1 MFAPF
6 FFFLYNM
13 NSRQK
18 ANTAFAASFALFN
31 IYAERTRKMKI
42 SELFQKKKAVYSF
55 EIFPPK
61 PTADYTTV
69 QDTIRQL
76 SELHPDYISVTC
88 SAGGSGNSR
97 TPEIA
102 QLVKECGIEP
112 LAHLTCIHADKPS
125 VLAALESLEQAH
137 VSNILAL
144 RGDRIEGA
152 QESKDFAH
160 ASDLITFIRESGRDF
175 DIAAAC
181 YPEGHPES
189 DSLAADVR
197 NLKKK
202 VDAGARHLNSQLF
215 FENEDF
221 YRFEDMLAAA
231 DIDVPVQAGIMPL
244 VKKSHVD
251 RIISLSGAKIPARIS
266 RMIARF
272 YDKPDSL
279 MEAGIAYAIEQAIDL
294 LSAGVRGVHMYV
306 MNNPYVA
313 RRITE
318 SLSPILKEINGADNA
333 NR

>member
-1 MFAPF
+1 
-6 FFFLYNM
+6 
-13 NSRQK
+13 
-18 ANTAFAASFALFN
+18 
-31 IYAERTRKMKI
+31 MKI
-42 SELFQKKKAVYSF
+42 SELFLKKKAIYSF

-61 PTADYTTV
+61 PTADYTSV
-69 QDTIRQL
+69 QGTIRQL
-76 SELHPDYISVTC
+76 SDLHPDYISVTC

-125 VLAALESLEQAH
+125 VLAALDRLEQAN

-160 ASDLITFIRESGRDF
+160 ASDLITFIRESGRNF

-189 DSLAADVR
+189 ESLAA
-197 NLKKK
+197 
-202 VDAGARHLNSQLF
+202 AG
-215 FENEDF
+215 
-221 YRFEDMLAAA
+221 
-231 DIDVPVQAGIMPL
+231 IDVPVQAGIMPL

-294 LSAGVRGVHMYV
+294 LSAGVRGVHLYV

>member
-1 MFAPF
+1 
-6 FFFLYNM
+6 M
-13 NSRQK
+13 NVQK
-18 ANTAFAASFALFN
+18 HAKTAFASFAVLSYL
-31 IYAERTRKMKI
+31 YAERTRNMKI
-42 SELFQKKKAVYSF
+42 SELFLKKKAIYSF

-61 PTADYTTV
+61 PTADYTSV
-69 QDTIRQL
+69 QGTIRQL
-76 SELHPDYISVTC
+76 SDLHPDYISVTC

-125 VLAALESLEQAH
+125 VLAALDRLEQAN

-160 ASDLITFIRESGRDF
+160 ASDLITFIRESGRNF

-189 DSLAADVR
+189 ESLAADVR

-202 VDAGARHLNSQLF
+202 VDAGAHHLNSQLF

-221 YRFEDMLAAA
+221 YRFQDMLAAA
-231 DIDVPVQAGIMPL
+231 GIDVPVQAGIMPL

-294 LSAGVRGVHMYV
+294 LSAGVRGVHLYV

>member
-1 MFAPF
+1 
-6 FFFLYNM
+6 
-13 NSRQK
+13 
-18 ANTAFAASFALFN
+18 
-31 IYAERTRKMKI
+31 MKI
-42 SELFQKKKAVYSF
+42 SDLFKKKKAVCSF

-61 PTADYTTV
+61 PTADYTSVLETV
-69 QDTIRQL
+69 RDL
-76 SELHPDYISVTC
+76 SGLCPDYISVTC

-102 QLVKECGIEP
+102 RLVKECGTEP

-125 VLAALESLEQAH
+125 VLQALKSLEDAG

-152 QESKDFAH
+152 PESRDFAH
-160 ASDLITFIRESGRDF
+160 ASDLIAFIRESGKDF

-189 DSLAADVR
+189 ESLAADVR
-197 NLKKK
+197 NLKRK
-202 VDAGARHLNSQLF
+202 VDAGASHLNSQLF

-231 DIDVPVQAGIMPL
+231 GIDVPVQAGIMPL

-266 RMIARF
+266 RLIARF

-279 MEAGIAYAIEQAIDL
+279 MEAGIAYATEQAIDL
-294 LSAGVRGVHMYV
+294 LSAGARGVHLYV

-318 SLSPILKEINGADNA
+318 SLAPILKEINGADDA
-333 NR
+333 HR